1 MEGKDL
7 TKGNLLKNM
16 TILLIPLILTNLL
29 NSIYNIVDSIWIGN
43 LIGEN
48 GVSAVTNSYPIT
60 LILTSITAGIA
71 TAVSVSVAQHY
82 GAKDEEKTKSIVGA
96 SYLIGIIVAI
106 ISAILMKI
114 SIKFWLKLINTPEE
128 ILGITIEY
136 LNFYIIGYIFNFIFI
151 IIMEEFRAIGNT
163 KTPMIFVAL
172 SSGLNLL
179 LDPIL
184 IKLGLGVK
192 GAAIA
197 TLISMFIG
205 LVLAITYAKRKSQL
219 LKVDFKYIKFRKEYI
234 FQLLKIG
241 IPVIMQEWAIAMVF
255 FLEVNTSNEAGV
267 IGSAG
272 YGIVN
277 KLEEILHIICGAFKT
292 MMVVTVGQFIGN
304 NMIKETK
311 NIMKQGL
318 KLSIAPIL
326 ITIIIVYIFPKQFCR
341 IFVSSENVI
350 TMSMLYISVLRFS
363 LLLIPFRQLLQ
374 GFIIGTGHTKFSMIQ
389 TFITM
394 GVEIV
399 SLLFLKNY
407 TNMEGLVALGI
418 AITICVIVQLSI
430 NTIYYFSNKWQRKVI
445 TK

>member
-1 MEGKDL
+1 
-7 TKGNLLKNM
+7 
-16 TILLIPLILTNLL
+16 
-29 NSIYNIVDSIWIGN
+29 
-43 LIGEN
+43 
-48 GVSAVTNSYPIT
+48 
-60 LILTSITAGIA
+60 
-71 TAVSVSVAQHY
+71 
-82 GAKDEEKTKSIVGA
+82 
-96 SYLIGIIVAI
+96 
-106 ISAILMKI
+106 MKI

-197 TLISMFIG
+197 TLISMFVG
-205 LVLAITYAKRKSQL
+205 LVLAITYAKRKSKL

-445 TK
+445 IK